1 MSQKMIYKSG
11 KEQIVFD
18 AWEKNEEFG
27 GYWVDLCPDCIK
39 KYHHLL
45 DGRLDDSGSGS
56 ACCSVCGC
64 MNENAGCYADFKE
77 DEVTFKDTDT
87 ILLVFIQNAN
97 EQEYFCKELAK
108 CGFCWMSGTPA
119 DQIPK
124 FIRLG
129 QNSLSQIL
137 VLYVEAKRIGILPKA
152 AIKEI
157 MVSCVSVEQALSEIV
172 PDEMSETLSEESEPK
187 VVGFLIQHGHDD
199 YSYWNGFSLTE
210 EEKKQI
216 QEIICRHDTEGYS
229 IRGSKK
235 EILKDISSQ
244 EDPVNDA
251 ELEEK
256 IRKCLDQIYAETDIL
271 PENFGDNI
279 LRELKVRF
287 AEDSYEITEKTVL
300 EEMLWCY
307 MNRMQ

>member
-1 MSQKMIYKSG
+1 
-11 KEQIVFD
+11 
-18 AWEKNEEFG
+18 
-27 GYWVDLCPDCIK
+27 
-39 KYHHLL
+39 
-45 DGRLDDSGSGS
+45 
-56 ACCSVCGC
+56 

-108 CGFCWMSGTPA
+108 CGFCWMSGAPA

-137 VLYVEAKRIGILPKA
+137 VLNVEEKRIGILPAESYNIDKA

-172 PDEMSETLSEESEPK
+172 PDERSETLSEESEPK

-199 YSYWNGFSLTE
+199 YSYWEGFSLTE
-210 EEKKQI
+210 EEKKQLSNI
-216 QEIICRHDTEGYS
+216 FLNHDTEGS
-229 IRGSKK
+229 SVRGRKK
-235 EILKDISSQ
+235 DVVR
-244 EDPVNDA
+244 DM
-251 ELEEK
+251 
-256 IRKCLDQIYAETDIL
+256 LD
-271 PENFGDNI
+271 
-279 LRELKVRF
+279 
-287 AEDSYEITEKTVL
+287 
-300 EEMLWCY
+300 
-307 MNRMQ
+307 

>member
-18 AWEKNEEFG
+18 AWEKNEEFE

-108 CGFCWMSGTPA
+108 CGFCWMSGAPA

-137 VLYVEAKRIGILPKA
+137 VLNVEEKRIGILPAESYNIDKA

-172 PDEMSETLSEESEPK
+172 PDERSETLSEESEPK

-199 YSYWNGFSLTE
+199 YSYWEGFSLTE
-210 EEKKQI
+210 EEKKQLSNI
-216 QEIICRHDTEGYS
+216 FLNHDTEGS
-229 IRGSKK
+229 SVRGRKK
-235 EILKDISSQ
+235 DVVR
-244 EDPVNDA
+244 DM
-251 ELEEK
+251 
-256 IRKCLDQIYAETDIL
+256 LD
-271 PENFGDNI
+271 
-279 LRELKVRF
+279 
-287 AEDSYEITEKTVL
+287 
-300 EEMLWCY
+300 
-307 MNRMQ
+307 

>member
-1 MSQKMIYKSG
+1 MSKKMIYTAPTG
-11 KEQIVFD
+11 KKIIFD
-18 AWEKNEEFG
+18 TWEKNEEFE

-56 ACCSVCGC
+56 ACCSVYGC

-77 DEVTFKDTDT
+77 DEVTFKDDP
-87 ILLVFIQNAN
+87 ILLVFIQNVN

-108 CGFCWMSGTPA
+108 CGFCWMSGNPA

-137 VLYVEAKRIGILPKA
+137 VLNVEEKRIGMLPAESYNIDKT

-157 MVSCVSVEQALSEIV
+157 MVSCVSVEQALSEIM

-199 YSYWNGFSLTE
+199 YSYWNGFSLTDK
-210 EEKKQI
+210 EKKQI

-244 EDPVNDA
+244 EDPVKDA
-251 ELEEK
+251 EV
-256 IRKCLDQIYAETDIL
+256 
-271 PENFGDNI
+271 G
-279 LRELKVRF
+279 
-287 AEDSYEITEKTVL
+287 
-300 EEMLWCY
+300 
-307 MNRMQ
+307 